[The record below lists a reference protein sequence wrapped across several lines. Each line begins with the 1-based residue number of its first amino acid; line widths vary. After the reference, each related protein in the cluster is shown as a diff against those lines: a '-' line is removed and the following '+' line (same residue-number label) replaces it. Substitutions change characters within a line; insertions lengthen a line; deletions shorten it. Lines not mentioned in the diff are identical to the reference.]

1 MAEDTSAED
10 RTEEPTARRLS
21 QATEEGESARS
32 SEVTAAA
39 VVIAA
44 TTYLFYTGPQLT
56 EKIIST
62 FSAGFTLDRKFLD
75 SPQLL
80 PAAFASMV
88 FDGFLL
94 IVPLLALTVIVA
106 IAASAIVG
114 GFHFSMKAVSPN
126 FGRMNPAAG
135 LARMFGS
142 HAIVELIKAMAKFG
156 VVGAATVWVLSDQIE
171 VFNSIGAM
179 ALEPALVV
187 TGTLLVKAAL
197 SIACSLLLIAA
208 ADGAYQHWSFSRR
221 MRMTKQEIRDE
232 MKDMEG
238 QPEVKAQIRRR
249 QREMAG
255 KRMIDRVK
263 DADVIITNP
272 DHFSIALSYDPS
284 RDGAPTLI
292 AKGSNLLAL
301 RIREEAK
308 RTGVYIFPAPPLARA
323 LYFTTKVDQQIPEG
337 LYVAVARVIAYVFN
351 LSNIRPG
358 SGDVVK
364 PAIVVPEELRFNSD
378 GTPEK
383 TQ

>member
-94 IVPLLALTVIVA
+94 IAPLLALTVIVA

-142 HAIVELIKAMAKFG
+142 HAIVELIKGLLPPGCCPTRSRSSTASAP
-156 VVGAATVWVLSDQIE
+156 WRWNRPWS
-171 VFNSIGAM
+171 S
-179 ALEPALVV
+179 PAR
-187 TGTLLVKAAL
+187 
-197 SIACSLLLIAA
+197 C
-208 ADGAYQHWSFSRR
+208 W
-221 MRMTKQEIRDE
+221 
-232 MKDMEG
+232 
-238 QPEVKAQIRRR
+238 
-249 QREMAG
+249 
-255 KRMIDRVK
+255 
-263 DADVIITNP
+263 
-272 DHFSIALSYDPS
+272 
-284 RDGAPTLI
+284 
-292 AKGSNLLAL
+292 
-301 RIREEAK
+301 
-308 RTGVYIFPAPPLARA
+308 
-323 LYFTTKVDQQIPEG
+323 
-337 LYVAVARVIAYVFN
+337 
-351 LSNIRPG
+351 
-358 SGDVVK
+358 
-364 PAIVVPEELRFNSD
+364 
-378 GTPEK
+378 
-383 TQ
+383 